1 MRSSK
6 ARCQKSRR
14 ATTSGPMVVTAQ
26 CTRAIMTGRMTLGGK
41 GLRPLMRRTHKTHQ
55 THKTHGRRK
64 MSELEELAGW
74 VELEGCFN
82 FRDLGGYL
90 ARDGRRLR
98 TGQVFRSD
106 GLQHLS
112 AADLEHL
119 ITKIGLKSVID
130 LRSSEEI
137 SGDGSGPI
145 SEQTTIHH
153 VPLFERTGSQDQA
166 VSPDSMPSNMGE
178 LYFLMLTAAREPI
191 VEVVRLLADFD
202 RPAVFHCAAGKD
214 RTGVISALL
223 LSLLGIPEETI
234 VADYAFSRANIDKI
248 NARLNASQTYQRIM
262 DELPEG
268 AYDADPVSML
278 LFLDRVRE
286 NHGSMA
292 EWAASSGIDA
302 AMSERLAER
311 LLA

>member
-1 MRSSK
+1 
-6 ARCQKSRR
+6 
-14 ATTSGPMVVTAQ
+14 
-26 CTRAIMTGRMTLGGK
+26 
-41 GLRPLMRRTHKTHQ
+41 
-55 THKTHGRRK
+55 

-82 FRDLGGYL
+82 FRDLGGYESS
-90 ARDGRRLR
+90 DGRRLR

-106 GLQHLS
+106 GLQHLT

-119 ITKIGLKSVID
+119 IAKLGLASVID

-137 SGDGSGPI
+137 SEDGSGTI
-145 SEQTTIHH
+145 GEQTTVHH
-153 VPLFERTGSQDQA
+153 VPLFERTRSQAQA
-166 VSPDSMPSNMGE
+166 IPQASMPPNMGE
-178 LYFLMLTAAREPI
+178 LYYVMLTVAREPI
-191 VEVVRLLADFD
+191 VEVVRLLADVD

-234 VADYAFSRANIDKI
+234 VADYAFSRANIDQI

-268 AYDADPVSML
+268 AYDADPAAML

-292 EWAASSGIDA
+292 EWAASAGIDG
-302 AMSERLAER
+302 AMRERLVRR
-311 LLA
+311 LLD